1 MSGFISEVND
11 VATVMTHDQT
21 LDLHALRARVGDL
34 LNQLGARLMR
44 RVARNGNGVEVE
56 PATTNAAT
64 AALQKRV
71 SRLGQIA
78 AGLAVVDPESL
89 PAHGAGYGSVV
100 TVKDVSTGE
109 TDEYTLMVGSLVD
122 IDANQVSLAS
132 PIGQALLGKIAGD
145 EITVTTPQKRTR
157 LLVTRVVTLLRLL
170 EDDELRA
177 AAD

>member
-1 MSGFISEVND
+1 M
-11 VATVMTHDQT
+11 ATVMTQEQT

-34 LNQLGARLMR
+34 LNQLGASLMR
-44 RVARNGNGVEVE
+44 RVSRNGSGVAAESA
-56 PATTNAAT
+56 PTDAAT

-78 AGLAVVDPESL
+78 AGLAVVDPECL

-100 TVKDVSTGE
+100 TVQDVSTRE
-109 TDEYTLMVGSLVD
+109 TDEYMLMVGSLVD

-132 PIGQALLGKIAGD
+132 PIGQALLGKVAGD

-157 LLVTRVVTLLRLL
+157 LLVKRVVTLLKLL

-177 AAD
+177 TSN